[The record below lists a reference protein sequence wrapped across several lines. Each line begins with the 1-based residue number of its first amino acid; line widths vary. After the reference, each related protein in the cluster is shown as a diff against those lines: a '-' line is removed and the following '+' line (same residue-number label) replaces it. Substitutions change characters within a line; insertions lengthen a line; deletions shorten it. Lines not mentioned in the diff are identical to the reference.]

1 MATPSCAVFPHAASR
16 RAASIRSRARAGVEF
31 ESALAARVP
40 VYAVVDFRLP
50 GAQGV
55 HVVSAVKTVSEH
67 ARIVVLPGHGSVPSA
82 IEAIKRRVTY
92 HLAKPAWIAQI
103 EAAFDHFP
111 AANGA
116 ERGHADVARSPS
128 MGGHRARIARSRWP
142 GVGRRACAVDASAHA
157 AAKARQ
163 AAGHVLAEEVRGPA
177 PPAQSRR
184 RSRASTTI
192 RFDQLAP
199 GGRCASPW
207 WPTIFRRATVSRSLT
222 ARP

>member
-1 MATPSCAVFPHAASR
+1 MATPSCAMFPHAASR

-116 ERGHADVARSPS
+116 ERGHADAARSPS
-128 MGGHRARIARSRWP
+128 MGGPSAHCTIAMARCRPP
-142 GVGRRACAVDASAHA
+142 GVRCRCLG
-157 AAKARQ
+157 ARCSESSPS
-163 AAGHVLAEEVRGPA
+163 G
-177 PPAQSRR
+177 
-184 RSRASTTI
+184 RSRAS
-192 RFDQLAP
+192 RGGSRAGAP
-199 GGRCASPW
+199 SAIQAP
-207 WPTIFRRATVSRSLT
+207 IESLDND
-222 ARP
+222 PL